1 MEHQDETTPLLTNPH
16 QAYIDDE
23 STTSQETLSASS
35 SQWRLLPDW
44 STTQWRVMI
53 AAALLLLSINFGN
66 FMAQPP
72 QLQIFED
79 IICKN
84 YVLSINATS
93 NSAGTLDNVC
103 KSPAVQKE
111 LALVTGWKNTF
122 DTLPSVALALPFGI
136 LADRIGR
143 RPVTIMALASLCC
156 GEIWSRIVCWFNLPI
171 RLLWLAGLFQVP
183 GGGDLVALTM
193 LMTVVADVF
202 SAEERGTAMFRL
214 SAMSFV
220 AEIVATPLGA
230 TMVKSNPWTPYM
242 LGIVIMIFGS
252 MFVVVMPETLN
263 QMGVRDGIQDES
275 TEDSDER
282 STLSMAKNE
291 TITQIVVAQ
300 AQEFI
305 SSSKFL
311 WTSPRVLISIIA
323 VFAGSLDRSSGSL
336 LVQYVSAKFHWTIAE
351 ASYLISVRGCM
362 TLATLLIVLP
372 ILSSFLTRLLHY
384 DPVTKD
390 LSIARLAAISGVLG
404 YFLTFIAS
412 TTPLLLGGTLFMSFS
427 IPFVWSVV
435 TVATSFV
442 PSQNQI
448 ATLYAAMSVSKSVGS
463 VVAGPIFASL
473 YGVGMQLGLEWSGLP
488 FAVGSII
495 FFLALIPV
503 VCMRAQARAGEGS

>member
-1 MEHQDETTPLLTNPH
+1 MEHQDETTPLLRNPH

-44 STTQWRVMI
+44 SPTQWRVMI

-122 DTLPSVALALPFGI
+122 DTLP
-136 LADRIGR
+136 
-143 RPVTIMALASLCC
+143 
-156 GEIWSRIVCWFNLPI
+156 CWFNLPI